1 MEKELIIS
9 TLRKLKE
16 NSPKRNFKQSIDLI
30 INLKGLDLKK
40 ADHQVNMFVAL
51 PHGTGKK
58 VSVCALVDADMEG
71 KAKGICDEVVALSQF
86 ERYKNKAEV
95 KRLATRHDFF
105 IAQASIMPKVAA
117 AFGRFFG
124 PRGKMPNPKLGSV
137 LAPNTNISQLCDRL
151 RNTAA
156 LVTKNEPTIKCKI
169 GGEDTNEEHII
180 DNVMAVYNNV
190 VHKLPND
197 QQNVKS
203 VMLKL
208 TMGPAFIIGKEAEDD
223 NENKKAKGKG
233 RGKIKLNEKQAEAKP
248 AEAKEKPKEA
258 LKEEDEKKVPSHVNE
273 AEPKKKAA
281 SKNSPKESKKQ
292 SK

>member
-16 NSPKRNFKQSIDLI
+16 NSPKRNFKQSMDLI
-30 INLKGLDLKK
+30 MNLKGLDLKK
-40 ADHQVNMFVAL
+40 ADHQVNMFVTL

-58 VSVCALVDADMEG
+58 ISVCALVDADMEG
-71 KAKGICDEVVALSQF
+71 KAKGICDEVIVLSQF

-95 KRLATRHDFF
+95 KRLAARHDFF

-124 PRGKMPNPKLGSV
+124 PRGRMPNPKLGSV
-137 LAPNTNISQLCDRL
+137 IAPNTNISQLCDRL
-151 RNTAA
+151 RNTAT

-169 GGEDTNEEHII
+169 GQEGTSEEEII
-180 DNVMAVYNNV
+180 NNVMAVYNNI

-197 QQNVKS
+197 KQNVKS

-208 TMGPAFIIGKEAEDD
+208 TMGPAFAIVKDAEEDTGD
-223 NENKKAKGKG
+223 KKVKGKG
-233 RGKIKLNEKQAEAKP
+233 KDKIKLNKKLAESKP

-258 LKEEDEKKVPSHVNE
+258 SKEEAEKEAPANINE

-281 SKNSPKESKKQ
+281 SKSSPKENKKQ